1 MRSSMI
7 GGYDLVEWTDDDMI
21 SCDDFV
27 KMNEGVMNWLWWFWE
42 NEWGRDIVGTD
53 DFEKWMR

>member
-1 MRSSMI
+1 
-7 GGYDLVEWTDDDMI
+7 MI

-27 KMNEGVMNWLWWFWE
+27 KMNGGVMNWLWWFWE

-53 DFEKWMR
+53 DFWEMNEVVEMVGARDFVEWMR

>member
-1 MRSSMI
+1 MI
-7 GGYDLVEWTDDDMI
+7 LWNERDDDMI